1 MNWSQELKT
10 YTHTCLSRRLPG
22 LGARRPEVEQ
32 ALAGCGEEERLL
44 LSFVYATLPI
54 TDVGDYA
61 PADFLQGVRHA
72 LRVRKEFPW
81 CAALPEHRFL
91 KDVLYPRVNTEELSP
106 CRVPGWRGS
115 PCRKPF

>member
-10 YTHTCLSRRLPG
+10 YTHTCLSRRLPAF
-22 LGARRPEVEQ
+22 GARRPEVEQ

-54 TDVGDYA
+54 TDVGDYS
-61 PADFLQGVRHA
+61 PAGFLQGVRHA
-72 LRVRKEFPW
+72 LRVREEFPW

-91 KDVLYPRVNTEELSP
+91 KDVLYPRVNTE
-106 CRVPGWRGS
+106 
-115 PCRKPF
+115 